1 MRSSLLIERAKLLT
15 LGLNNLRVIDLDLLR
30 RSYMSV
36 NVTGI
41 NLLLEGLSEPS
52 VECKY
57 STCGYR
63 QWLCSRRFQQD
74 IHGRKHFGWSVFR

>member
-52 VECKY
+52 VKY
-57 STCGYR
+57 
-63 QWLCSRRFQQD
+63 
-74 IHGRKHFGWSVFR
+74 